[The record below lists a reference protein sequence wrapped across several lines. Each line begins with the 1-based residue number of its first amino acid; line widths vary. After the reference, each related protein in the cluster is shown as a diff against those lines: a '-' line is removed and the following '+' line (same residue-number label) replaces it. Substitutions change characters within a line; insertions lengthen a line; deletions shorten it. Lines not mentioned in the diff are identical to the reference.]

1 MTSRTRILI
10 VAVTVLGASLSHADD
25 ELNKLKASYEAAVT
39 RAVAPIKATYE
50 KELQKLLQLQTQASK
65 LDAAAEVMAELKGLA
80 PQKAPPAPGAAAA
93 PASAQGASLQST
105 EHWFVG
111 KTWTTPAGT
120 RFSFARNGSGF
131 RENGKDKTAIVWHQN
146 GDGMVEVTGQGKK
159 GGKTDTWFFRFT
171 SLTEGHYGSSSD
183 NLSMKLERPM

>member
-10 VAVTVLGASLSHADD
+10 VAVTVLSASLSHADD

-105 EHWFVG
+105 
-111 KTWTTPAGT
+111 
-120 RFSFARNGSGF
+120 
-131 RENGKDKTAIVWHQN
+131 
-146 GDGMVEVTGQGKK
+146 
-159 GGKTDTWFFRFT
+159 
-171 SLTEGHYGSSSD
+171 
-183 NLSMKLERPM
+183 